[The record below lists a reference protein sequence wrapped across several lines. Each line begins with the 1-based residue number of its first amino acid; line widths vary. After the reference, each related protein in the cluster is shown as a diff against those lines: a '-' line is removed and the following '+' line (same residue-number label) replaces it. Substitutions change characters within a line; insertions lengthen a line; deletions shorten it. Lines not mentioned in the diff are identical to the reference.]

1 MKRDKKKMITVIT
14 AVFAVVTVICAVYI
28 AVSGLGLV
36 EGYDFGLGAYYYAD
50 IPGFEKIIDDG
61 AYKASVPLWVHI
73 VIFLVWGA
81 VVWKLWTWIDRKR

>member
-1 MKRDKKKMITVIT
+1 MITAIT

-61 AYKASVPLWVHI
+61 AYKASVPLWVHM
-73 VIFLVWGA
+73 VILLAWGA

>member
-1 MKRDKKKMITVIT
+1 MITVIT

>member
-1 MKRDKKKMITVIT
+1 MITVIT

-73 VIFLVWGA
+73 VIFMAWGA
-81 VVWKLWTWIDRKR
+81 VVWKIWTWIDRKR